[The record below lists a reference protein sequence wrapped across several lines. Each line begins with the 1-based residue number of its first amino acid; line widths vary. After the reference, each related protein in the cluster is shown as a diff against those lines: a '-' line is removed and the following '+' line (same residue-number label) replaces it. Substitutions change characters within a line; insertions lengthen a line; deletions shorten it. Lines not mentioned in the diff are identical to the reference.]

1 MATTPKK
8 STKPRMGRP
17 TLYDPKYKDIV
28 RGLAFLLPNITDDD
42 IATALQVSKASVSNW
57 KKLHP
62 DFLEAIA
69 GAKLPADAKVASALF
84 QRALGYEYDEVQ
96 VVSGEEK
103 GKSVSKKVVT
113 RKHIPGDVTAQ
124 SLWLRNRRPTDW
136 RTQPEVIA
144 PEDSVPAPTTINVA
158 VVDAS
163 RPKQDIEGEDA

>member
-1 MATTPKK
+1 MATTSKKIPSPK
-8 STKPRMGRP
+8 MGRP
-17 TLYDPKYKDIV
+17 TSYDPKYKEIV
-28 RGLAFLLPNITDDD
+28 TGLAFLLPNITDED
-42 IATALQVSKASVSNW
+42 IAIALRVSRATVANW
-57 KKLHP
+57 KKQHP
-62 DFLEAIA
+62 DFLDAIA

-124 SLWLRNRRPTDW
+124 SLWLRNRRPADW
-136 RTQPEVIA
+136 RTQPEAIA
-144 PEDSVPAPTTINVA
+144 PEDLAPAPTTINVA

-163 RPKQDIEGEDA
+163 RPKQDIEGEAE